1 MNIFKVFASAQQG
14 FQETHASS
22 LLAWL
27 LNPGMDHGLGFNF
40 LSEFVKEISDK
51 NPKLK
56 QFDEILTVKL
66 RTDDSLNWNCY
77 LEQYVGTATIDVVF
91 VLNDWVI
98 SIENKIRIGS
108 VKDGQLIRQYKGLK
122 QKFDEEKIG
131 VVYLVPFDAESGV
144 LNPKI
149 ETEFEGLDVNESVG
163 DFKTILT
170 WTENEIYPSVSSI
183 IKRILKLEEE
193 LLIDPIPE
201 MTTVM
206 LKSLVVFIE
215 GGFEGYPYEKQQ
227 TQSGLNPLADGRKP
241 LKDLKLMKNGFVGVK
256 DGISGMLKM
265 SIIDIRKHQYQYSK
279 NDMSGKRNWISLD
292 QFLLIADWRLSGT
305 VSDKIEWECKL
316 NSKLLYEIAKDFKGV
331 VFIGIDG
338 GSSALNSMTPAI
350 IKQKSWSISRT
361 QGVRNWISGSKFNSI
376 LDKLCVF

>member
-1 MNIFKVFASAQQG
+1 MNIFKVLASAKQG

-40 LSEFVKEISDK
+40 LSEFVKEITDK

-77 LEQYVGTATIDVVF
+77 LEQHVGTATVDVVF

-108 VKDGQLIRQYKGLK
+108 VEDGQLIRQYKGLK
-122 QKFDEEKIG
+122 QKFISEKIG

-149 ETEFEGLDVNESVG
+149 DTEYESLVVNESVG
-163 DFKTILT
+163 DFKSILT
-170 WTENEIYPSVSSI
+170 WTDNDIYPSVSSI
-183 IKRILKLEEE
+183 IKRILKLEEG

-201 MTTVM
+201 MTKVT

-215 GGFEGYPYEKQQ
+215 GGFEGYPYERQQ
-227 TQSGLNPLADGRKP
+227 TQSGLNPLANGRKA
-241 LKDLKLMKNGFVGVK
+241 LKDLRSMKNGFVGVK
-256 DGISGMLKM
+256 DGISGLLKM
-265 SIIDIRKHQYQYSK
+265 SLSDIGKHQFQVSQ
-279 NDMSGKRNWISLD
+279 NDMLGKRNWMPLD
-292 QFLLIADWRLSGT
+292 QFLLITDWRLNGAI
-305 VSDKIEWECKL
+305 SDKIEWECKL
-316 NSKLLYEIAKDFKGV
+316 NSKLLYAIVKDFKDT
-331 VFIGIDG
+331 VFIGIQG
-338 GSSALNSMTPAI
+338 GSSALNSMTPAN
-350 IKQKSWSISRT
+350 IKQKSWSISRN

-376 LDKLCVF
+376 LDKLSVF